1 MAYITTGLTNG
12 GVTSHYKFSYDSAL
26 AGAAAR
32 SRPAPT
38 PSSRIVK
45 PITT

>member
-26 AGAAAR
+26 AGAGGPEPHQLR
-32 SRPAPT
+32 HREL
-38 PSSRIVK
+38 
-45 PITT
+45 